1 MQMIRLLR
9 SMLFTPANNARRV
22 EKALTLGAD
31 GVILDLEDAVA
42 AAEKP
47 AARLALRE
55 ALGKPRSCQ
64 LYARIN
70 GLAAE
75 WCYRDLVEVVRP
87 GLDGLLVPKV
97 ESAADVTTVDWLL
110 GALEREQ
117 GLARGTVDII
127 PIIETG
133 RGLAAIDAICSAGGR
148 LRRVVFGAADFT
160 LDMNMQWTRNE
171 AELAQARAAIVLAS
185 RVAGIEPPLD
195 TVWARLQDA
204 EGLRA
209 SVQTSFDMGFQGRMC
224 VHPDQIAVVHE
235 IFTPSAEQ
243 YERAR
248 KIVAAFA
255 EAERAGVA
263 SIRVDGQFVDYPI
276 VEKARRTVAIM
287 EQLGASGDR

>member
-1 MQMIRLLR
+1 MQTIRLLR
-9 SMLFTPANNARRV
+9 SMLFTPANHARRV

-47 AARLALRE
+47 AARGALRD
-55 ALGKPRSCQ
+55 ALAKPRTCQ
-64 LYARIN
+64 LYARVN
-70 GLAAE
+70 GLGTE

-97 ESAADVTTVDWLL
+97 ESASDVRTVDWLL
-110 GALEREQ
+110 GELEREQ
-117 GLARGTVDII
+117 GIARASIDVI

-160 LDMNMQWTRNE
+160 LDMNMQWTRGE
-171 AELAQARAAIVLAS
+171 AELAQARAAIVLAA

-224 VHPDQIAVVHE
+224 IHPDQIAVVHE
-235 IFTPSAEQ
+235 VFTPSEAE
-243 YERAR
+243 YARAR
-248 KIVAAFA
+248 KIVEAFA
-255 EAERAGVA
+255 DAERAGLA

-276 VEKARRTVAIM
+276 VEKARRTVAII
-287 EQLGASGDR
+287 ERLKG

>member
-1 MQMIRLLR
+1 MQTTRLLR
-9 SMLFTPANNARRV
+9 SMLFTPANNTRRV

-47 AARLALRE
+47 AARTHLRE
-55 ALGKPRSCQ
+55 ALGKPRTCQ

-70 GLAAE
+70 ALTTE
-75 WCYRDLVEVVRP
+75 WCYRDLVDVVRP

-97 ESAADVTTVDWLL
+97 EGAADVKTIDWLL
-110 GALEREQ
+110 GALEQEQ
-117 GLARGTVDII
+117 GIERGTVDII
-127 PIIETG
+127 PIIETAK
-133 RGLAAIDAICSAGGR
+133 GLGAIDAICGAGGR

-160 LDMNMQWTRNE
+160 LDMNMQWTRSE
-171 AELAQARAAIVLAS
+171 AELASARAAIVLAS
-185 RVAGIEPPLD
+185 RVAGIEAPLD
-195 TVWARLQDA
+195 TVWARLQDS
-204 EGLRA
+204 EGFRA

-224 VHPDQIAVVHE
+224 IHPDQIATVHE

-248 KIVAAFA
+248 RIVAAFA
-255 EAERAGVA
+255 EAERTGLA

-287 EQLGASGDR
+287 EQLRVRS